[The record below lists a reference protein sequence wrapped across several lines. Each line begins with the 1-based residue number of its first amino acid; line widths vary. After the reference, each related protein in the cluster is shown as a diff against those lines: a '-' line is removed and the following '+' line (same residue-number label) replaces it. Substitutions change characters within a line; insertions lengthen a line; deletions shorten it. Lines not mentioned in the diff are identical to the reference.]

1 MRLCQIRSRD
11 LLVLVLSFWK
21 KFCAILWVT
30 ILQFLFELGLSTC
43 QVYVWSKPISKPAS
57 TILVIFVIYEGRSTR
72 DFLDKQALL
81 KQFLGNI
88 YILKNSVPA
97 SACRQCAEVWFPERL
112 LEIKLSPGR
121 NVCPVMF
128 GIQQKGM
135 SYINIQSPPK
145 SQILECVLFPLASM
159 VYLFRFCHDAHDYHP
174 SVSTSYFLIL
184 DTQTFAV
191 KLLLDNGKLR
201 S

>member
-30 ILQFLFELGLSTC
+30 ILQFLFELGLGTC

-97 SACRQCAEVWFPERL
+97 SACRQCAEVWFPERW

-135 SYINIQSPPK
+135 SYINTVSA
-145 SQILECVLFPLASM
+145 QIPNFWGRSLAISIDGLSVQVLSWCSWLSSFCINF
-159 VYLFRFCHDAHDYHP
+159 LFFDPWYSNLCCE
-174 SVSTSYFLIL
+174 V
-184 DTQTFAV
+184 TFGQW
-191 KLLLDNGKLR
+191 KT
-201 S
+201 